1 MCTCLQFPSCL
12 LRSSCVVPV
21 RHPTHCS
28 GSPAN
33 KRTLSVS
40 CMPSKGQSAVF
51 PLPSI
56 PRIHTHLLFINLL
69 VTPLTCLCLTPFC
82 DNNIVIQNI
91 TNKTTDTYSTSQGPM
106 KREGEREGHKNTKVT
121 PLYNHVYP
129 TKNTAKHQWSKAWP
143 HHLAIVH
150 SHDTIC
156 RRLWIQYVFLHM
168 CGVNQ
173 FWIIVFFAAV
183 KPANNILFCIE
194 LIQRPESSLR
204 RHKLGLTDQSIRS
217 NDDKT
222 RFTCVHRLMTTGHS
236 QNICRKVPDD
246 VVLHIWQFKFD

>member
-1 MCTCLQFPSCL
+1 MSL
-12 LRSSCVVPV
+12 LY
-21 RHPTHCS
+21 TITYI
-28 GSPAN
+28 
-33 KRTLSVS
+33 KEKT
-40 CMPSKGQSAVF
+40 
-51 PLPSI
+51 LPSI
-56 PRIHTHLLFINLL
+56 N
-69 VTPLTCLCLTPFC
+69 
-82 DNNIVIQNI
+82 
-91 TNKTTDTYSTSQGPM
+91 G
-106 KREGEREGHKNTKVT
+106 
-121 PLYNHVYP
+121 
-129 TKNTAKHQWSKAWP
+129 
-143 HHLAIVH
+143 
-150 SHDTIC
+150 
-156 RRLWIQYVFLHM
+156 RRLGSIDSCCCTFISHYLQEATDPICFSTHV

-246 VVLHIWQFKFD
+246 AVLHIWQFKFDCSFILNLL

>member
-1 MCTCLQFPSCL
+1 MVEGLAP
-12 LRSSCVVPV
+12 
-21 RHPTHCS
+21 PT
-28 GSPAN
+28 
-33 KRTLSVS
+33 R
-40 CMPSKGQSAVF
+40 AV
-51 PLPSI
+51 
-56 PRIHTHLLFINLL
+56 
-69 VTPLTCLCLTPFC
+69 
-82 DNNIVIQNI
+82 
-91 TNKTTDTYSTSQGPM
+91 
-106 KREGEREGHKNTKVT
+106 
-121 PLYNHVYP
+121 
-129 TKNTAKHQWSKAWP
+129 
-143 HHLAIVH
+143 VH

-156 RRLWIQYVFLHM
+156 RRLRIQYVFLHM

-173 FWIIVFFAAV
+173 FCIIVFFTAV

-246 VVLHIWQFKFD
+246 VVLHIWQFKLNSLQFHFKSFVRSYVCSVNDFEVNKTMSQIFRC

>member
-1 MCTCLQFPSCL
+1 MLQRFL
-12 LRSSCVVPV
+12 Y
-21 RHPTHCS
+21 
-28 GSPAN
+28 
-33 KRTLSVS
+33 
-40 CMPSKGQSAVF
+40 
-51 PLPSI
+51 
-56 PRIHTHLLFINLL
+56 RIIGLKQNVLFFFFINNFLLFFSHTTQHN
-69 VTPLTCLCLTPFC
+69 
-82 DNNIVIQNI
+82 IQNTTKQNNRHILNISRSNQKGGGEGRTTRTQKLLLYII
-91 TNKTTDTYSTSQGPM
+91 TYIQHCQASM
-106 KREGEREGHKNTKVT
+106 VEGLA
-121 PLYNHVYP
+121 PP
-129 TKNTAKHQWSKAWP
+129 TRAV
-143 HHLAIVH
+143 VH

-156 RRLWIQYVFLHM
+156 RMLRIQYVFLHM

-173 FWIIVFFAAV
+173 FWIIVFFTAV

-246 VVLHIWQFKFD
+246 VV